1 MDSYQTSVNQPYK
14 NKVQSFRD
22 FRDALVS
29 DNYETKFYLDYNV
42 PEYRACFSK
51 SLPHDQSR

>member
-51 SLPHDQSR
+51 SLPHDHN